1 MKQLN
6 TSFLTS
12 AADKSGWPETG
23 KPEVV
28 VVGRSNVGKSS
39 FINALTNRKRLAYV
53 GNTPGKTQLINFFD
67 VDGSWTLVDVP
78 GYGYAK
84 LSKSQLQKMG
94 RMMDEYFADRKEISC
109 VVSLVDA
116 RHDPSADDMDM
127 IAYFKETGHPVIIG
141 ATKIDKVPKT
151 KRLAALKKISQ
162 KLQLPMKNIFP
173 VSSTEKTGLDAVYD
187 AMLQYLFPGKSEE
200 ISEESDARV
209 QEPQTEDLT
218 RNPDDQIELTDPV
231 RQKM

>member
-1 MKQLN
+1 MKQFK

-12 AADKSGWPETG
+12 AANKSGWPETG
-23 KPEVV
+23 KPEIV

-67 VDGSWTLVDVP
+67 VDSKWCLVDVP

-94 RMMDEYFADRKEISC
+94 KMMDEYFADRNELTC

-116 RHDPSADDMDM
+116 RHEPTADDGDM
-127 IAYFKETGHPVIIG
+127 INYLKSSGHPVIVA

-151 KRLAALKKISQ
+151 KRPAALRKISQ
-162 KLQLPMKNIFP
+162 KLQLPLKNIFP
-173 VSSTEKTGLDAVYD
+173 VSSLEKTGLEEVYE
-187 AMLQYLFPGKSEE
+187 AMQKYLFPEQA
-200 ISEESDARV
+200 EESAP
-209 QEPQTEDLT
+209 QEEEKPQPQTAPAQPAAEQEK
-218 RNPDDQIELTDPV
+218 N
-231 RQKM
+231 

>member
-1 MKQLN
+1 MKQFN
-6 TSFLTS
+6 TSFITS

-94 RMMDEYFADRKEISC
+94 KMMDEYFADRKEISC
-109 VVSLVDA
+109 VVSLVDV
-116 RHDPSADDMDM
+116 RHDPTADDLDM
-127 IAYFKETGHPVIIG
+127 IDYFKASGHPVIIA

-151 KRLAALKKISQ
+151 KRLAAMKRISQ

-173 VSSTEKTGLDAVYD
+173 VSSVEKTGLEDVYG
-187 AMLQYLFPGKSEE
+187 AMLKYLFPEQAE
-200 ISEESDARV
+200 APV
-209 QEPQTEDLT
+209 QKPEKEKEQSAETEASA
-218 RNPDDQIELTDPV
+218 E
-231 RQKM
+231 